1 MSLFYKLIVTIVKLI
16 STIVTDINE
25 CLTNNGGC
33 SHNCTNT
40 AGSYN
45 CGCADGYILQPNKHD
60 CLKSEANKCIY
71 ARYDIC
77 LRPYCLHVTIDFYGW
92 LANVASKINDS

>member
-1 MSLFYKLIVTIVKLI
+1 MATTIKLI

-40 AGSYN
+40 AGNYY
-45 CGCADGYILQPNKHD
+45 CGCPDGFDLQPNKRD
-60 CLKSEANKCIY
+60 CLKSKYI
-71 ARYDIC
+71 
-77 LRPYCLHVTIDFYGW
+77 
-92 LANVASKINDS
+92 